1 MFTLADLYSNLLV
14 FRSPPDDTAGDD
26 FYAFVD
32 DDMYKDDDA
41 AGGRGKSY
49 NCGLSTCYNY
59 ESVCA
64 DYTENTQDLSN
75 YFSCSQFVVGNQVVY
90 IGPHCKKDGHGITL
104 GLFEDYECSS
114 YLGTIANRQ
123 EFTGIVFNDNSLSF
137 YYPKTCV
144 SCANQVRI
152 IQEWS
157 SQDSFIPSGFSFYV
171 VYHFTGRMDTAK

>member
-1 MFTLADLYSNLLV
+1 MFTLAGLCSNLLV
-14 FRSPPDDTAGDD
+14 FRSPPADDTAGDD

-32 DDMYKDDDA
+32 DDMYKDDDF

-64 DYTENTQDLSN
+64 DFTENTQDLSN
-75 YFSCSQFVVGNQVVY
+75 YFSCSEFVVGNQVVY

-123 EFTGIVFNDNSLSF
+123 EFTGIVFNDSSLSF

-144 SCANQVRI
+144 SCANEVRI
-152 IQEWS
+152 IHERW
-157 SQDSFIPSGFSFYV
+157 
-171 VYHFTGRMDTAK
+171 